1 MRKMHKVKKGNIA
14 VLTSEKSWFVPYACQ
29 FVEDLRQKDYQSQLF
44 HKHEDVGKAFE
55 VVFML
60 SYFRITD
67 VQFLKSHKHNLVVH
81 ESDLPRGKGW
91 SPLFW
96 QILEGK
102 NKIPLV
108 LFEVAANV
116 DGGDIYIKDYI
127 VLEGSELH
135 DEIRR
140 LQAEKTI
147 EMCQRFLDDYEN
159 IKAVPQNGEE
169 SFYPKRTTADSELD
183 AEKNLGS
190 QFDLLRIVNNN
201 DFPAFFNYRNHKYII
216 KIFNANQS
224 K

>member
-1 MRKMHKVKKGNIA
+1 VLKMHKVKIDNIA

-29 FVEDLRQKDYQSQLF
+29 FVEDLRQKGYQSQLF

-91 SPLFW
+91 APLFW

-108 LFEVAANV
+108 LFEAAANV

-147 EMCQRFLDDYEN
+147 EMCLRFLEDYQSLTP
-159 IKAVPQNGEE
+159 IKQSGQETYYA
-169 SFYPKRTTADSELD
+169 KRTPQDSQLD
-183 AEKNLGS
+183 VDKSIGE
-190 QFDLLRIVNNN
+190 QFNLLRIVNNQE
-201 DFPAFFNYRNHKYII
+201 FPAFFCHKNHKYII
-216 KIFNANQS
+216 HIYRE
-224 K
+224 